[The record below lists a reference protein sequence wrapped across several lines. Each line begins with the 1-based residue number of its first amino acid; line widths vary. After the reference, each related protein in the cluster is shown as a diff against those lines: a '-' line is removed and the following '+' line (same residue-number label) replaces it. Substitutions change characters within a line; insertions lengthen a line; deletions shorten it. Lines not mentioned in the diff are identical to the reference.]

1 MTHDSKLLINHLSQ
15 KLFRKKTSD
24 VPKLV
29 FTYQGSK
36 QGGGEEVMT
45 SQGSK
50 QSGGEEVVTS
60 DTEGEMES
68 CGGLCVEQDTLSI
81 ISRRSNL
88 DVRNLMDKMETVR
101 RL

>member
-1 MTHDSKLLINHLSQ
+1 M
-15 KLFRKKTSD
+15 
-24 VPKLV
+24 
-29 FTYQGSK
+29 
-36 QGGGEEVMT
+36 
-45 SQGSK
+45 
-50 QSGGEEVVTS
+50 TS

>member
-36 QGGGEEVMT
+36 QGGGEEVL
-45 SQGSK
+45 
-50 QSGGEEVVTS
+50 TS